1 MTRAD
6 RSGPIAAC
14 LAACVAACTGPSP
27 GAQPIPRTLDGAA
40 YTRDVHAILEARCAT
55 LDCHGS
61 FDRPFRIYAETGL
74 RRSDELRGQPI
85 TQAELDDNVAAAT
98 AVDGADAIDDSVIL
112 LKPLLR
118 MKHTGGAV
126 WASTDDPQY
135 ACVRGW
141 LAGTS
146 DDPAV
151 QSACAIAA
159 TQVALPPP

>member
-1 MTRAD
+1 MKSVAFAFLFAAC
-6 RSGPIAAC
+6 SGPA
-14 LAACVAACTGPSP
+14 P
-27 GAQPIPRTLDGAA
+27 GAQPIPRTLDAAA
-40 YTRDVHAILEARCAT
+40 YARDVHPILEGRCAT

-61 FDRPFRIYAETGL
+61 FDRPLRIYAETGL

-85 TQAELDDNVAAAT
+85 TQAELDDDVAAAT
-98 AVDGADAIDDSVIL
+98 AVDGADAVDDSLIL

-135 ACVRGW
+135 VCVRGW